1 MRVRYLS
8 VREGYRGYQEAL
20 HMHHAM
26 TNSVIVIDD
35 HDIVRFGLE
44 TLLAD
49 SPHLRLLGS
58 AASLRDGL
66 ALIERHQP
74 ALVITDMG
82 MGDSSGLATVRAVLA
97 AQGQRATLVLSMQD
111 EMLYGEQVMALGANG
126 YLMKER
132 ASAEIV
138 PAAIAALKGELWMSP
153 RLSARVLSRALKRT
167 RPGGQG
173 EHGESALSLRERE
186 VLDLVHQGRSTKEI
200 ATELGLS
207 ARTVDIHRANI
218 KRKLGLR
225 TGAAVIASGARRA

>member
-1 MRVRYLS
+1 MN
-8 VREGYRGYQEAL
+8 
-20 HMHHAM
+20 HAM

-44 TLLAD
+44 TLLAG

-82 MGDSSGLATVRAVLA
+82 MGDSSGLATVRAVLG

-167 RPGGQG
+167 RPGGQV
-173 EHGESALSLRERE
+173 EQGESALSLRERE

-225 TGAAVIASGARRA
+225 TGAAVIASGARRS

>member
-1 MRVRYLS
+1 MDN
-8 VREGYRGYQEAL
+8 
-20 HMHHAM
+20 
-26 TNSVIVIDD
+26 TVIVIDD
-35 HDIVRFGLE
+35 HDIVRLGLE
-44 TLLAD
+44 TLIAG

-82 MGDSSGLATVRAVLA
+82 TGDSSGLATVRAVLA
-97 AQGQRATLVLSMQD
+97 AQGPRATLVLSMHD
-111 EMLYGEQVMALGANG
+111 EMLYGEPVMALGASG

-138 PAAIAALKGELWMSP
+138 PAALAALKGELWMSP
-153 RLSARVLSRALKRT
+153 RLNARLLSRTLKRH
-167 RPGGQG
+167 RPDTTEATDG
-173 EHGESALSLRERE
+173 ERSLTLRERE
-186 VLDLVHQGRSTKEI
+186 VLDLVHQGKATKEI
-200 ATELGLS
+200 ACALGLS

-225 TGAAVIASGARRA
+225 SAAAVIASGMRRT

>member
-1 MRVRYLS
+1 MD
-8 VREGYRGYQEAL
+8 
-20 HMHHAM
+20 
-26 TNSVIVIDD
+26 NSVIVIDD

-58 AASLRDGL
+58 AASLREGL
-66 ALIERHQP
+66 VLIDRHQP

-82 MGDSSGLATVRAVLA
+82 TGDSSGLATVRAVLA
-97 AQGQRATLVLSMQD
+97 AQGPRATLVLSMQD
-111 EMLYGEQVMALGANG
+111 EMLYGEQVMALGASG

-138 PAAIAALKGELWMSP
+138 PAALAALKGGLWMSP
-153 RLSARVLSRALKRT
+153 RLSARVMSRALKRP
-167 RPGGQG
+167 RSGGQ
-173 EHGESALSLRERE
+173 EERGESALSLRERE
-186 VLDLVHQGRSTKEI
+186 VLDLVHMGKSTKEI
-200 ATELGLS
+200 ATALGLS

-225 TGAAVIASGARRA
+225 TGAAVIASGARRD

>member
-1 MRVRYLS
+1 MD
-8 VREGYRGYQEAL
+8 
-20 HMHHAM
+20 
-26 TNSVIVIDD
+26 NSVIVIDD

-58 AASLRDGL
+58 AASLREGL

-82 MGDSSGLATVRAVLA
+82 TGDSSGLATVRAVLA
-97 AQGQRATLVLSMQD
+97 AQGPRATLVLSMQD

-138 PAAIAALKGELWMSP
+138 PAALAALKGELWMSP
-153 RLSARVLSRALKRT
+153 RLSARVMSRALE
-167 RPGGQG
+167 RPRLGAP
-173 EHGESALSLRERE
+173 EERGESALSLRERE
-186 VLDLVHQGRSTKEI
+186 VLDMVHQGRSTKEI
-200 ATELGLS
+200 ATALGLS
-207 ARTVDIHRANI
+207 TRTVDIHRANI

-225 TGAAVIASGARRA
+225 TGAAVIASGARRD

>member
-1 MRVRYLS
+1 MDN
-8 VREGYRGYQEAL
+8 
-20 HMHHAM
+20 
-26 TNSVIVIDD
+26 TVIVIDD
-35 HDIVRFGLE
+35 HDIVRLGLE
-44 TLLAD
+44 TLIAD

-82 MGDSSGLATVRAVLA
+82 TGDSSGLATVRAVLA
-97 AQGQRATLVLSMQD
+97 AQGTRATLVLSMQD
-111 EMLYGEQVMALGANG
+111 EMLYGEPVMALGASG

-138 PAAIAALKGELWMSP
+138 PAALAALKGELWMSP
-153 RLSARVLSRALKRT
+153 RLNARLLSRTLKRH
-167 RPGGQG
+167 RPDVADA
-173 EHGESALSLRERE
+173 GESSLTPRERE
-186 VLDLVHQGRSTKEI
+186 VLDLVHQGQATKEI
-200 ATELGLS
+200 ASALGLS

-225 TGAAVIASGARRA
+225 SAAAVIASGTRRT

>member
-1 MRVRYLS
+1 MDN
-8 VREGYRGYQEAL
+8 
-20 HMHHAM
+20 
-26 TNSVIVIDD
+26 TVIVIDD
-35 HDIVRFGLE
+35 HDIVRLGLE
-44 TLLAD
+44 TLIAD

-82 MGDSSGLATVRAVLA
+82 TGDSSGLATVRAVLA
-97 AQGQRATLVLSMQD
+97 AQGPRATLVLSMHD
-111 EMLYGEQVMALGANG
+111 EMLYGEPVMALGASG

-138 PAAIAALKGELWMSP
+138 PAALAALKGELWMSP
-153 RLSARVLSRALKRT
+153 RLNARLLSRALKRH
-167 RPGGQG
+167 RPDGADAGA
-173 EHGESALSLRERE
+173 GESSLTPRERE
-186 VLDLVHQGRSTKEI
+186 VLDLVHQGQATKEI
-200 ATELGLS
+200 ASALGLS

-225 TGAAVIASGARRA
+225 SAAAVIASGMRRD